1 MKLIP
6 NESWDIELFEITEI
20 LCILSMRLMWEG
32 MKSQE
37 FEWPHIRNFWKEILN
52 EVFTLLRKYYNDI
65 MVCVYNLRLAL
76 SFGHK
81 LLSC

>member
-20 LCILSMRLMWEG
+20 LCILSMCLMWEG

-37 FEWPHIRNFWKEILN
+37 LESDLTFGILEGNFKWSFYTSKKILQ
-52 EVFTLLRKYYNDI
+52 LI
-65 MVCVYNLRLAL
+65 
-76 SFGHK
+76 
-81 LLSC
+81 

>member
-20 LCILSMRLMWEG
+20 LCILSMCLMWEG

-37 FEWPHIRNFWKEILN
+37 LESDLIFGILEENFKWSFYTSKKILQ
-52 EVFTLLRKYYNDI
+52 LI
-65 MVCVYNLRLAL
+65 
-76 SFGHK
+76 
-81 LLSC
+81 

>member
-20 LCILSMRLMWEG
+20 LCILSMCLMWEG

-37 FEWPHIRNFWKEILN
+37 FESDLIFGIFEGNFKW
-52 EVFTLLRKYYNDI
+52 
-65 MVCVYNLRLAL
+65 
-76 SFGHK
+76 SFYTSK
-81 LLSC
+81 KI